1 MLWTFQGQH
10 EDGTRAFG
18 GYSDNM
24 VVEER
29 YAVLIPNGFA
39 LAGTA
44 PLLCAGI
51 TVYSPLKHFGLS
63 KPNTHLGVVGLGGL
77 GHMAVKFAKAFGV
90 KVTVVSS
97 SPSKQK
103 EAVERLGADS
113 FLVSHDQE
121 QLEAAMGTM
130 DGIIDTVSAPHPL
143 LPLIGLLKT
152 SGKLILVGAPIE
164 PPELPVFPIIMGRK
178 LIAGSAMGGLKE
190 TQEMIDFAAK
200 HNVTADVE
208 VVPMDYVNTA
218 LDRLDK
224 EISGAEEQAVKAYGW
239 AARDS
244 SGVLSPFHFTRR
256 GNGDNDISMKIL
268 YCGICH
274 SDLHL
279 AKDEVGMTIYPI
291 VPGHEIVGEVTKV
304 GRNVTKF
311 KVGDIAGVGCMV
323 GSCRS
328 CDNCTQDLENYC
340 PKVVW
345 TYNKHHE
352 DGSRTFGGYS
362 DKIVV
367 DEHFVVQIPKNL
379 PLQGTAPMLCAGI
392 TVYSPMRYFG
402 LMEPGKHLGVVGL
415 GGLGHMA
422 VKFAK
427 AVGAKVTVI
436 STSPNKKKEA
446 VEQLGV
452 DEFLISHDQEQL
464 QAAMGTMDGI
474 IDTVS
479 AAHPLL
485 HLVGLLKTNGKL
497 ILVGAPIQPP
507 ELPVFPLILGRKL
520 VAGSAV
526 GGMKETQEMI
536 DFAAKHNITADV
548 EVIPMDYVNT
558 ALERVAKADVKYR
571 FVIDVANTI
580 KSPY

>member
-51 TVYSPLKHFGLS
+51 TVYSPLKHFGLL
-63 KPNTHLGVVGLGGL
+63 KPATHLGVVGLGGL

-121 QLEAAMGTM
+121 QLEVIDKLPWELWMV
-130 DGIIDTVSAPHPL
+130 IIDTVSASHPL

-200 HNVTADVE
+200 HNITADVE

-224 EISGAEEQAVKAYGW
+224 S
-239 AARDS
+239 
-244 SGVLSPFHFTRR
+244 
-256 GNGDNDISMKIL
+256 
-268 YCGICH
+268 
-274 SDLHL
+274 
-279 AKDEVGMTIYPI
+279 
-291 VPGHEIVGEVTKV
+291 
-304 GRNVTKF
+304 
-311 KVGDIAGVGCMV
+311 
-323 GSCRS
+323 
-328 CDNCTQDLENYC
+328 
-340 PKVVW
+340 
-345 TYNKHHE
+345 
-352 DGSRTFGGYS
+352 
-362 DKIVV
+362 
-367 DEHFVVQIPKNL
+367 
-379 PLQGTAPMLCAGI
+379 
-392 TVYSPMRYFG
+392 
-402 LMEPGKHLGVVGL
+402 
-415 GGLGHMA
+415 
-422 VKFAK
+422 
-427 AVGAKVTVI
+427 
-436 STSPNKKKEA
+436 
-446 VEQLGV
+446 
-452 DEFLISHDQEQL
+452 
-464 QAAMGTMDGI
+464 
-474 IDTVS
+474 
-479 AAHPLL
+479 
-485 HLVGLLKTNGKL
+485 
-497 ILVGAPIQPP
+497 
-507 ELPVFPLILGRKL
+507 
-520 VAGSAV
+520 
-526 GGMKETQEMI
+526 
-536 DFAAKHNITADV
+536 
-548 EVIPMDYVNT
+548 
-558 ALERVAKADVKYR
+558 DVKYR

-580 KSPY
+580 NNHDKASP